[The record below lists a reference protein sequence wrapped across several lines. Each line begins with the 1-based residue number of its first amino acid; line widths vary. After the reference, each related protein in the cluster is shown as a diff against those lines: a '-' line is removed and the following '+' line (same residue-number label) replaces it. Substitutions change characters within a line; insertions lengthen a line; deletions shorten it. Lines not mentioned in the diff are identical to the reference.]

1 MFKGNKSF
9 PHSSPNEPPFLFP
22 ILTYKNVLGTHNL
35 YCLAFW
41 LLSGWVLCPDHGV
54 PGLKAEPLWSSIKPV
69 YLIEV
74 VYLFT
79 LFFLLQ
85 TIFFLHILPHRIPSP
100 FHVAV

>member
-22 ILTYKNVLGTHNL
+22 ILTYKIVLGTYNL
-35 YCLAFW
+35 YSLAFW
-41 LLSGWVLCPDHGV
+41 LLSGLVLCPDHGV

-69 YLIEV
+69 YLFEV
-74 VYLFT
+74 VYLFI
-79 LFFLLQ
+79 LFFSYKQ
-85 TIFFLHILPHRIPSP
+85 FFLHILPHRIPSP